1 VHHNLLQRT
10 FVSFSGTTVA
20 RIGFNFIEKNF
31 LIMGAQSGKS
41 TNTGKKLII
50 FGFVIIAILFLLYH
64 RYQDPELI
72 TPSALNSIQRI
83 AYGFYITLVA
93 AFGAIAIGMYRYHKE
108 KVENKGHDLSTI
120 IAIATWNS
128 KSRKIFVATF
138 IGYGIFFSLVSGTLV
153 YQPEVNFAIHY
164 GATIPSGFI
173 APCCDSPGYMPKII
187 VYLTEHVGLQIIPIN
202 LLLQVIVSYLVG
214 LNASIAVSAYTISKK
229 GSGISSIGAATGLF
243 IACPTC
249 AGTFLSIFI
258 GTASGIAL
266 SIALT
271 QMQTLFIAISIPVL
285 LATPYL
291 MAKKLRNAD
300 GSCKIDPTK

>member
-1 VHHNLLQRT
+1 M
-10 FVSFSGTTVA
+10 
-20 RIGFNFIEKNF
+20 EKQSRKSAN
-31 LIMGAQSGKS
+31 SGKR
-41 TNTGKKLII
+41 LIV
-50 FGFVIIAILFLLYH
+50 FGFTIIVFLFLLYN
-64 RYQDPELI
+64 RYQDPELL
-72 TPSALNSIQRI
+72 TPSAIDSIQRI

-93 AFGAIAIGMYRYHKE
+93 AFGAIAFGMYRYHKE
-108 KVENKGHDLSTI
+108 KVESKGSDLSTI
-120 IAIATWNS
+120 IALATWNS

-138 IGYGIFFSLVSGTLV
+138 IGYGVFFSLISGTLV

-173 APCCDSPGYMPKII
+173 APCCDNPGYMPKII

-202 LLLQVIVSYLVG
+202 LVLQIVVSYLVG
-214 LNASIAVSAYTISKK
+214 LNASIAINAYTISKK
-229 GSGISSIGAATGLF
+229 GKGMSSIGAATGLF

-249 AGTFLSIFI
+249 VGTFLSIFI

-271 QMQTLFIAISIPVL
+271 QLQTLFIAISIPVL
-285 LATPYL
+285 IVTPYV

>member
-1 VHHNLLQRT
+1 LQLCTFLFLNL
-10 FVSFSGTTVA
+10 V
-20 RIGFNFIEKNF
+20 RIGFNFIEK
-31 LIMGAQSGKS
+31 SSKS
-41 TNTGKKLII
+41 WESNQEKIQTQEKKLVV
-50 FGFVIIAILFLLYH
+50 FGFVIITILFLLYH
-64 RYQDPELI
+64 RYQDPELL
-72 TPSALNSIQRI
+72 TPSALESIQRI

-93 AFGAIAIGMYRYHKE
+93 AFGAIAFGMYRYHKE
-108 KVENKGHDLSTI
+108 KVESKGSDLSTI
-120 IAIATWNS
+120 IALATWNS
-128 KSRKIFVATF
+128 NSRKIFVATF
-138 IGYGIFFSLVSGTLV
+138 IGYGIFFSLISGTLV

-187 VYLTEHVGLQIIPIN
+187 IYLTEHVGLQIIPIN
-202 LLLQVIVSYLVG
+202 LVLQIIVSYLVA
-214 LNASIAVSAYTISKK
+214 LNASIAINAYRISKK
-229 GSGISSIGAATGLF
+229 GSGASTIGAATGLF

-271 QMQTLFIAISIPVL
+271 QLQTLFIAISIPVL
-285 LATPYL
+285 IIIPYV

-300 GSCKIDPTK
+300 GSCKIDPTS